1 MRKRIRH
8 PHPVLRGIRLVAGV
22 VLLLVGLAG
31 ILIPVFP
38 QWPFIIPG
46 LMLLAPESRYA
57 RRLIIW
63 LRTRL
68 RLRRSRRKRHAAP
81 PSSGPG

>member
-8 PHPVLRGIRLVAGV
+8 PHPVLRAIRLVVG
-22 VLLLVGLAG
+22 VLLFVGGVIGL
-31 ILIPVFP
+31 LIPVVP

-57 RRLIIW
+57 RRLIVW

-68 RLRRSRRKRHAAP
+68 KLRRRRKARAEAP
-81 PSSGPG
+81 PGTGS